1 MRRTRRSLVALALIV
16 ATVSLAAGRPAE
28 AQTTRRYIVSV
39 SGAGPVATTVQNLLA
54 SAGGGTVVHTY
65 SSALRGAVI
74 DVSPAV
80 AAVLATLPA
89 VTGIEADGVMSLR
102 VTQSP
107 APSWGLDRIDQTFL
121 PLSNSYSYGSTGAG
135 VKAYMID
142 TGIQANNVDFG
153 GRVLP
158 GTNTVD
164 TSPSTTDCNGHGTHT
179 AGTVGGTKYGVAK
192 GVTLVAVRVFGCG
205 STTSTSAIIAGVDWV
220 KNDHA
225 AGQPAVANMSLGG
238 GASGMLDTA
247 VRNMIADG
255 VSTSVAAG
263 NDNVNG
269 CSNSSP
275 ARVVEAITVGATD
288 INDNRASFS
297 NYGPCLD
304 INAPGVSIVS
314 DYTGSTTATATLS
327 GTSMATPH
335 VVGAAA
341 RFLQANPSAAPA
353 AVRDALVNASTKG
366 VMKGIP
372 TSCNFLQS
380 LLGQCG
386 GFGTPNRLLFA
397 AGGS

>member
-1 MRRTRRSLVALALIV
+1 MRRTRRSLAAVALLV
-16 ATVSLAAGRPAE
+16 ATLSLAASRPAE
-28 AQTTRRYIVSV
+28 AQTTRRYIVTVAST
-39 SGAGPVATTVQNLLA
+39 GPVATTVQNLLA
-54 SAGGGTVVHTY
+54 SAGGGTVVRTY
-65 SSALRGAVI
+65 SNALHGALI

-80 AAVLATLPA
+80 ASLLATLPG
-89 VTGIEADGVMSLR
+89 VTGIEADGVMTLR

-121 PLSNSYSYGSTGAG
+121 PLSNSYSYTSTGAG

-153 GRVLP
+153 GRVQA

-164 TSPSTTDCNGHGTHT
+164 TSPSTADCNGHGTHT
-179 AGTVGGTKYGVAK
+179 AGTVGGAKYGVAK

-205 STTSTSAIIAGVDWV
+205 NSTSTSAIISGVEWV
-220 KNDHA
+220 TGNHQ

-238 GASGMLDTA
+238 GASTALDTA

-263 NDNVNG
+263 NDNANS

-275 ARVVEAITVGATD
+275 ARVIEAITVGATD

-297 NYGPCLD
+297 NYGTCLD

-314 DYTGSTTATATLS
+314 DYMGSTTATATLS

-341 RFLQANPSAAPA
+341 RYLQSNPSAPPS

-366 VMKGIP
+366 VIKGIP
-372 TSCNFLQS
+372 TSCTFWQS